1 MLAASSRY
9 GVLCALF
16 LVARPGAGL
25 DEGYR
30 RAGEAMLPP
39 AGRPLASELAA
50 CAHDRLHRAQ
60 NCSNRAAFVDGRLA
74 AGFAA
79 DADHHYVLWLKRAV
93 AAAPARC
100 GNVSVCGTLDDGASA
115 ASCGAPDARA
125 RAARQYGGCFVS
137 SVMRGASD
145 YVVRARARGRDRLTR
160 ARFSPV

>member
-1 MLAASSRY
+1 MLSASSRR
-9 GVLCALF
+9 GVLSALL
-16 LVARPGAGL
+16 LVAWPGAGL
-25 DEGYR
+25 DESYR
-30 RAGEAMLPP
+30 DAGAAMLPP
-39 AGRPLASELAA
+39 AGRFVAAELEG
-50 CAHDRLHRAQ
+50 CEHDRLHRAQ
-60 NCSNRAAFVDGRLA
+60 NCSNRAAFVEGRLA

-100 GNVSVCGTLDDGASA
+100 GNVSVCWTLDDGASA

-160 ARFSPV
+160 ARVYPV